1 MIRRRVGVAVVLST
15 LTLLFAARVAGQ
27 VLVAFLGVPWLPP
40 MERWYSGLLPYP
52 ILLPIQLAILAGQA
66 TLDIAV
72 WAGRASFVRP
82 RPQTARAL
90 RWLSYAYAASMV
102 IRYALTR
109 SHLIPVAF
117 HLVLAAY
124 LFTLARLWSPRPAR
138 R

>member
-1 MIRRRVGVAVVLST
+1 M
-15 LTLLFAARVAGQ
+15 
-27 VLVAFLGVPWLPP
+27 
-40 MERWYSGLLPYP
+40 
-52 ILLPIQLAILAGQA
+52 
-66 TLDIAV
+66 
-72 WAGRASFVRP
+72 
-82 RPQTARAL
+82 ARAL

-124 LFTLARLWSPRPAR
+124 LFTLARLWSPRPSR